1 MAAILAV
8 ISQEVGVDGWES
20 NPPRTP
26 QQRPADGFEDRG
38 EHQLPYIPS
47 AGARLARAD
56 KLPAQALH
64 LDRGGAAP
72 DMVVYKSHG
81 LHKGVHRRRAD
92 KSPSSPAQV
101 LAHRDRLLGRADFHQ
116 RGMVEQAPA
125 WLWLEAPYVG
135 GEAAELIHQ
144 IGVAAGVVDRRVDL
158 RPVADDAR
166 VSHQSG
172 RVAGAEAGD
181 RLGLESAKRGA
192 KVLPLAQ
199 DGHPAEPRHEAFEA
213 ELLEQPPIVKHR
225 PAPLGVVISAVEG
238 GRIAP
243 PTPSHAHR
251 AAAQSRR

>member
-64 LDRGGAAP
+64 LDPGGAAP
-72 DMVVYKSHG
+72 DMVVDQSHG

-158 RPVADDAR
+158 RPVAGDAPPR
-166 VSHQSG
+166 HQSG
-172 RVAGAEAGD
+172 PRAGGPA
-181 RLGLESAKRGA
+181 
-192 KVLPLAQ
+192 
-199 DGHPAEPRHEAFEA
+199 GHPPGLGYAERRA
-213 ELLEQPPIVKHR
+213 ER
-225 PAPLGVVISAVEG
+225 
-238 GRIAP
+238 
-243 PTPSHAHR
+243 
-251 AAAQSRR
+251 